1 MALASSLSKPFTRKG
16 LYMKNTS
23 LCYIFSG
30 DKVLLLH
37 KNVKKDLN
45 FEKWLGVG
53 GKFLEDESPFDCVL
67 REAKEETGLTLKNPL
82 YRGIVTFVSD
92 RYESE
97 QMHLFTCDDFEGTLS
112 DCDEGE
118 LLFLEKEKLFTLPAW
133 EGDKIFLELILKDS
147 PFFSLKLV
155 YEGEKLVEH
164 KLIFI

>member
-1 MALASSLSKPFTRKG
+1 
-16 LYMKNTS
+16 
-23 LCYIFSG
+23 
-30 DKVLLLH
+30 
-37 KNVKKDLN
+37 VKKDLN

-97 QMHLFTCDDFEGTLS
+97 QMHLFTCDEFEGTLS

>member
-1 MALASSLSKPFTRKG
+1 MVKSV
-16 LYMKNTS
+16 KNTS

-45 FEKWLGVG
+45 FEKLLGVG

-97 QMHLFTCDDFEGTLS
+97 QMHLFTCNDFEGTLS

>member
-1 MALASSLSKPFTRKG
+1 MVKSV
-16 LYMKNTS
+16 KNTS

-67 REAKEETGLTLKNPL
+67 REAKEETGLTLKTPL

-97 QMHLFTCDDFEGTLS
+97 QMHLFTCNDFEGTLS

>member
-1 MALASSLSKPFTRKG
+1 MR
-16 LYMKNTS
+16 NTK
-23 LCYIFSG
+23 LCYIEKENSYLMLYRN
-30 DKVLLLH
+30 KK
-37 KNVKKDLN
+37 KNDENEGKY
-45 FEKWLGVG
+45 VG
-53 GKFLEDESPFDCVL
+53 IGGHFLENESPYDCVI
-67 REAKEETGLTLKNPL
+67 REAYEETGLKINPS

-92 RYESE
+92 KYECE
-97 QMHLFTCDDFEGTLS
+97 QMHLFTCNDFEGTLS

-155 YEGEKLVEH
+155 YEDEKLVEH

>member
-1 MALASSLSKPFTRKG
+1 MVKSV
-16 LYMKNTS
+16 KNTS

-97 QMHLFTCDDFEGTLS
+97 QMHLFTCNDFEGTLS

>member
-1 MALASSLSKPFTRKG
+1 MVKSV
-16 LYMKNTS
+16 KNTS

-97 QMHLFTCDDFEGTLS
+97 QMHLFTCDEFEGTLS

>member
-1 MALASSLSKPFTRKG
+1 MVKSV
-16 LYMKNTS
+16 KNTS

-67 REAKEETGLTLKNPL
+67 RETKEETGLTLKNPL

-97 QMHLFTCDDFEGTLS
+97 QMHLFTCNDFEGTLS

-155 YEGEKLVEH
+155 YEDEKLVEH

>member
-1 MALASSLSKPFTRKG
+1 MVKSV
-16 LYMKNTS
+16 KNTS

>member
-1 MALASSLSKPFTRKG
+1 
-16 LYMKNTS
+16 MKNTS

-67 REAKEETGLTLKNPL
+67 RETKEETGLTLKNPL

-92 RYESE
+92 RYENE
-97 QMHLFTCDDFEGTLS
+97 QMHLFTCNDFEGTLS

>member
-1 MALASSLSKPFTRKG
+1 M
-16 LYMKNTS
+16 
-23 LCYIFSG
+23 
-30 DKVLLLH
+30 LLLH

-97 QMHLFTCDDFEGTLS
+97 QMHLFTCNDFEGTLS

>member
-1 MALASSLSKPFTRKG
+1 MVKSV
-16 LYMKNTS
+16 KNTS

-97 QMHLFTCDDFEGTLS
+97 QMHLFTCNDFEGTLS

-118 LLFLEKEKLFTLPAW
+118 LYLR
-133 EGDKIFLELILKDS
+133 GD
-147 PFFSLKLV
+147 FFEYLCLRCIKQ
-155 YEGEKLVEH
+155 H
-164 KLIFI
+164 HR

>member
-1 MALASSLSKPFTRKG
+1 MVKSV
-16 LYMKNTS
+16 KNTS

-53 GKFLEDESPFDCVL
+53 GKFLEDESPFECVL

-97 QMHLFTCDDFEGTLS
+97 QMHLFTCDDFEGTLC

-133 EGDKIFLELILKDS
+133 EGDKIFLELILKDT

-155 YEGEKLVEH
+155 YEDEKLVEH

>member
-1 MALASSLSKPFTRKG
+1 MVKSV
-16 LYMKNTS
+16 KNTS

-97 QMHLFTCDDFEGTLS
+97 QMHLFTCDETEGELTA
-112 DCDEGE
+112 CDEGE
-118 LLFLEKEKLFTLPAW
+118 LLYVPKDKILSLPHW
-133 EGDKIFLELILKDS
+133 EGDKIFLELILRGDE
-147 PFFSLKLV
+147 PFFELTLE
-155 YEGEKLVEH
+155 YEGEALKNYEL
-164 KLIFI
+164 KRGSI

>member
-1 MALASSLSKPFTRKG
+1 MVKSV
-16 LYMKNTS
+16 KNTS

-97 QMHLFTCDDFEGTLS
+97 QMHLFTCNDFEGTLS

-155 YEGEKLVEH
+155 YEDEKLVEH

>member
-1 MALASSLSKPFTRKG
+1 MVKSV
-16 LYMKNTS
+16 KNTS

-53 GKFLEDESPFDCVL
+53 GKFLEDESPFDCGL

-97 QMHLFTCDDFEGTLS
+97 QMHLFTCNDFEGTLS

>member
-1 MALASSLSKPFTRKG
+1 
-16 LYMKNTS
+16 MKNTS

-53 GKFLEDESPFDCVL
+53 GKFLEHESPYECVI
-67 REAKEETGLTLKNPL
+67 REAKEETGLTLKSPR

-92 RYESE
+92 IYESE
-97 QMHLFTCDDFEGTLS
+97 QMHLFTCDEFEGDLQR
-112 DCDEGE
+112 CDEGE
-118 LLFLEKEKLFTLPAW
+118 LLFVEKGKLFTLPAW
-133 EGDKIFLELILKDS
+133 EGDKIFLELILTDC

-155 YEGEKLVEH
+155 YEGEN
-164 KLIFI
+164 LINHELIYI

>member
-1 MALASSLSKPFTRKG
+1 
-16 LYMKNTS
+16 MKNTS

-97 QMHLFTCDDFEGTLS
+97 QMHLFTCNDFEGTLS

>member
-1 MALASSLSKPFTRKG
+1 
-16 LYMKNTS
+16 MKNTS

-97 QMHLFTCDDFEGTLS
+97 QMHLFTCNDFEGTLS

-155 YEGEKLVEH
+155 YEDEKLVEH

>member
-1 MALASSLSKPFTRKG
+1 MVKSV
-16 LYMKNTS
+16 KNTS

-155 YEGEKLVEH
+155 YEDEKLVEH

>member
-1 MALASSLSKPFTRKG
+1 
-16 LYMKNTS
+16 MKNTS